1 MGNLDFLEKKPRIAY
16 TLSWDGVTEGKDK
29 ATSSPFSLYN
39 FSNEEYSL
47 QGLINANAGLEK
59 SIDEFI
65 NAASVS
71 YTFDINTNFD
81 IILTNSEFKEYS
93 VPRAT
98 LWKHAENATTE
109 KDYIGKQIGLIF
121 INFMVNKEYSLFLAY
136 SFVEGS
142 SCTDGYYGPAFG
154 PTFNKVGWYIGAV
167 SMENIPV
174 GEIGYIKN
182 SIPLVSI
189 NYSGKGFISPQKPY
203 RYASRSFD
211 SDDVFSI
218 FYNKNMIPD
227 TDEAKSKGFNAIC
240 IPGDWNSKADIKLN
254 KDLADIVK
262 AGFMGCLGIY
272 THIDSFTN
280 NILVDNAPIVF
291 REFVD
296 INYSKINNV
305 GGLSICISGYD
316 GVVDNIYFNPSI
328 SKKDIVEWRDKY
340 FFTEP

>member
-29 ATSSPFSLYN
+29 AASSLFSLYN

-47 QGLINANAGLEK
+47 QGLIKSNAGLGK

-65 NAASVS
+65 NTASVS
-71 YTFDINTNFD
+71 YIFDINTNFD
-81 IILTNSEFKEYS
+81 IALTNSEFKEYS
-93 VPRAT
+93 AMRAT
-98 LWKHAENATTE
+98 LWKYAENATTE

-121 INFMVNKEYSLFLAY
+121 IDFMVNKEYSLFLAY

-142 SCTDGYYGPAFG
+142 SCTDGYYGPSFG

-189 NYSGKGFISPQKPY
+189 NYSGKGFTSPQKPY

-211 SDDVFSI
+211 SDDVISI
-218 FYNKNMIPD
+218 FYNRNMIPD
-227 TDEAKSKGFNAIC
+227 TDESKSKGFNAIC
-240 IPGDWNSKADIKLN
+240 SPGDWSTKADIKLN
-254 KDLADIVK
+254 KDLADIIK
-262 AGFMGCLGIY
+262 AGHIGCLNVYIHNDMPFVVEVTPVVYRPFISISYDYINSIGGLCI
-272 THIDSFTN
+272 
-280 NILVDNAPIVF
+280 
-291 REFVD
+291 RE
-296 INYSKINNV
+296 INNEINNGDITV
-305 GGLSICISGYD
+305 
-316 GVVDNIYFNPSI
+316 IYFNPSI
-328 SKKDIVEWRDKY
+328 PREEYNMWAIKY
-340 FFTEP
+340 FLSEP

>member
-29 ATSSPFSLYN
+29 ATSSLFSLYN

-93 VPRAT
+93 VQRAT

-121 INFMVNKEYSLFLAY
+121 IDFMVNKEYSLFLAY

-182 SIPLVSI
+182 SMPLVSI
-189 NYSGKGFISPQKPY
+189 NYSGKGFTSPQKPY

-211 SDDVFSI
+211 SDDVISI
-218 FYNKNMIPD
+218 FYNENMIPRTNED
-227 TDEAKSKGFNAIC
+227 KSKGFNAIC
-240 IPGDWNSKADIKLN
+240 IPGDWNTKADIKLN
-254 KDLADIVK
+254 KDLADIIKSGYV
-262 AGFMGCLGIY
+262 GCLNIY
-272 THIDSFTN
+272 KHTDDSTVGLLIGN
-280 NILVDNAPIVF
+280 VPIFF
-291 REFVD
+291 RWVLEVVY
-296 INYSKINNV
+296 ININNV
-305 GGLSICISGYD
+305 YGLSIDINDSHD
-316 GVVDNIYFNPSI
+316 MIDNIYFNPNI
-328 SKKDIVEWRDKY
+328 TREEYEIWLNKY
-340 FFTEP
+340 FSNAL

>member
-1 MGNLDFLEKKPRIAY
+1 MGNLDFLEKKPNNIVITTTISELSTLADEAANCLPALSIQTIYSKLGLTTTNVGDKLNTSTNCAVRISSDVSF
-16 TLSWDGVTEGKDK
+16 TPNSNGKI
-29 ATSSPFSLYN
+29 Y
-39 FSNEEYSL
+39 
-47 QGLINANAGLEK
+47 
-59 SIDEFI
+59 
-65 NAASVS
+65 
-71 YTFDINTNFD
+71 
-81 IILTNSEFKEYS
+81 
-93 VPRAT
+93 
-98 LWKHAENATTE
+98 
-109 KDYIGKQIGLIF
+109 KDYIS
-121 INFMVNKEYSLFLAY
+121 EYY
-136 SFVEGS
+136 FVETAFNIVNFANGVVYAYTKGNISAADDPAPCIIIPKTFTDSES
-142 SCTDGYYGPAFG
+142 SAVFEKGVYLGIGIYSGG
-154 PTFNKVGWYIGAV
+154 QTF
-167 SMENIPV
+167 
-174 GEIGYIKN
+174 YIKFEQK
-182 SIPLVSI
+182 IAGTSI
-189 NYSGKGFISPQKPY
+189 NISGKGFTLPQKPY

-227 TDEAKSKGFNAIC
+227 TEEDKSKGFNAIC

-291 REFVD
+291 REFVE